1 MLPKLDGVAPLV
13 ADPHDANS
21 TTDSDMYPFSD
32 VGDTW
37 STFSTGRIDKLRNT
51 MTTDIYTQTLG
62 DIEDIWLTL
71 SIWLD

>member
-13 ADPHDANS
+13 AHPHDANS
-21 TTDSDMYPFSD
+21 TTDSDTYTLSD

-37 STFSTGRIDKLRNT
+37 STLSTCRIDILRNT
-51 MTTDIYTQTLG
+51 ITTDIYKQTLG